1 MPSLRKKASTA
12 MAKCLR
18 LVTPDKQQPEGV
30 GSETQSDEETKR
42 QEKEN
47 LTSRLN
53 TFIDD

>member
-1 MPSLRKKASTA
+1 